1 MSDRLDLPERDRKE
15 VARIL
20 NTTAPGI
27 EVWVYGSR
35 INGTSY
41 KMSDLD
47 LVLRGRDLEPID
59 VTILA
64 AVRNAFSESNI
75 PILVDVLDWAQIP
88 ESFRQ
93 EILTDY
99 MVFQ

>member
-99 MVFQ
+99 MVLQ

>member
-35 INGTSY
+35 INDTSY

-75 PILVDVLDWAQIP
+75 PILVDVLDWTQIP

>member
-64 AVRNAFSESNI
+64 AVRTAFSESNI

>member
-59 VTILA
+59 VPILA

-99 MVFQ
+99 MVLQ

>member
-93 EILTDY
+93 EVLTDY

>member
-1 MSDRLDLPERDRKE
+1 MSDRQDLPERNRKE

-20 NTTAPGI
+20 NTVAPGI

-35 INGTSY
+35 INGTASE
-41 KMSDLD
+41 MSDLD
-47 LVLRGRDLEPID
+47 LVLRARDLEPID

-64 AVRNAFSESNI
+64 AIRNSFSESNL
-75 PILVDVLDWAQIP
+75 PILVDVLDWVQIP

-93 EILTDY
+93 EIMADY
-99 MVFQ
+99 IAFW

>member
-59 VTILA
+59 VPILA

-93 EILTDY
+93 EVLTDY

>member
-20 NTTAPGI
+20 NKTAPGI
-27 EVWVYGSR
+27 EVWVHGSR
-35 INGTSY
+35 IKGTSY
-41 KMSDLD
+41 EMSDLD
-47 LVLRGRDLEPID
+47 LVLRGRELEPID
-59 VTILA
+59 LTILA
-64 AVRNAFSESNI
+64 AVQDAFSESNI

-93 EILTDY
+93 DILTDH
-99 MVFQ
+99 MEFR